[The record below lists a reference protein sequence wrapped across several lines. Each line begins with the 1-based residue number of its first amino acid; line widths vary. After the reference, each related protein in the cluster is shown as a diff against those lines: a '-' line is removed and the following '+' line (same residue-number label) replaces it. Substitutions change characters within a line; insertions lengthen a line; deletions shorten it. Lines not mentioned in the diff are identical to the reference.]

1 MTLLKALSFLHFQS
15 LVEESTCGLLKIK
28 KYNGVLISDQAVPN
42 VDLFNLLLKWNAKT
56 EWHYLLDL
64 IQPLCQ

>member
-1 MTLLKALSFLHFQS
+1 MTLLTTLSFLHFQS
-15 LVEESTCGLLKIK
+15 LVEGSTRGLLKLM
-28 KYNGVLISDQAVPN
+28 KYNGILISDQAVPN